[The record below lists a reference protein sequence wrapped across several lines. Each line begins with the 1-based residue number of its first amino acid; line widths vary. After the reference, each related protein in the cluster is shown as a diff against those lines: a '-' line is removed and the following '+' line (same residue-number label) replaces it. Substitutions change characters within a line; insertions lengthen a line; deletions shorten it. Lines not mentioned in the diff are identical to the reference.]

1 MSLRD
6 AMNKATEGF
15 DPKNDS
21 VNKFKGLESGKYT
34 VVVAKVENHET
45 PWNAEQL
52 NFELEVVD
60 GESAGQK
67 EFLQIGLDELTSKG
81 NPNPML
87 ETNLRLVSKLAAILG
102 VEIPDEVWDDD
113 TLIYENLAKAFA
125 PAVGR
130 TMIMDL
136 KVRPNKK
143 NPQYPYRNY
152 DFDEAEQPETLE
164 VTDDEMPF

>member
-6 AMNKATEGF
+6 AMKQATDGF
-15 DPKNDS
+15 DPKTDS
-21 VNKFKGLESGKYT
+21 VNKFKGLDTGDYT
-34 VVVAKVENHET
+34 VVVSKVENHET

-60 GESAGQK
+60 GECAGQK
-67 EFLQIGLDELTSKG
+67 EFLQIGLDEVTSKG
-81 NPNPML
+81 KPNPML
-87 ETNLRLVSKLAAILG
+87 ETNLRLVTKLAAILG

-113 TLIYENLAKAFA
+113 TLVYENLAKTFA
-125 PAVGR
+125 PAVGKV
-130 TMIMDL
+130 MLMHL

-152 DFDEAEQPETLE
+152 DFEETAQPDSPE
-164 VTDDEMPF
+164 VDDDQMPF

>member
-6 AMNKATEGF
+6 AMNKAIEGF

-45 PWNAEQL
+45 PWNTEQL

-67 EFLQIGLDELTSKG
+67 EFL
-81 NPNPML
+81 
-87 ETNLRLVSKLAAILG
+87 
-102 VEIPDEVWDDD
+102 
-113 TLIYENLAKAFA
+113 
-125 PAVGR
+125 
-130 TMIMDL
+130 
-136 KVRPNKK
+136 
-143 NPQYPYRNY
+143 
-152 DFDEAEQPETLE
+152 
-164 VTDDEMPF
+164 

>member
-102 VEIPDEVWDDD
+102 LS
-113 TLIYENLAKAFA
+113 LIH
-125 PAVGR
+125 
-130 TMIMDL
+130 I
-136 KVRPNKK
+136 
-143 NPQYPYRNY
+143 
-152 DFDEAEQPETLE
+152 
-164 VTDDEMPF
+164 